1 MSELVPEH
9 FYLPEVLMN
18 VNKLSLGSQTNDE
31 KHFQLDAMLLPPWA
45 MNYHDFVRIMR
56 EALESKH
63 VYKHLGSWLD
73 LTFGVL

>member
-1 MSELVPEH
+1 
-9 FYLPEVLMN
+9 
-18 VNKLSLGSQTNDE
+18 
-31 KHFQLDAMLLPPWA
+31 

-63 VYKHLGSWLD
+63 VSKHIGSWLD